1 MKDTG
6 GTVRRWLDLIQE
18 FDFTVTHWS
27 GKNNINADLISH
39 AKHMSE
45 PSPSDIE
52 SITQGK
58 EDIYPLPWKHV
69 NNSSKHIPKPSRKST
84 PLSSCP
90 PQEEDSFYPR
100 KWIILLISSSCG
112 VNQKRNSGGIP
123 FEESSAVTP
132 QVEYSFLPPNRMVL
146 LISSSCGESS
156 SFPPFEENSPKEEL
170 CRNSF

>member
-1 MKDTG
+1 MTDSNTVLHWSTMKDTG

-90 PQEEDSFYPR
+90 PQEEDSFYPT
-100 KWIILLISSSCG
+100 KMENPPHFLLFWS
-112 VNQKRNSGGIP
+112 Q
-123 FEESSAVTP
+123 
-132 QVEYSFLPPNRMVL
+132 
-146 LISSSCGESS
+146 
-156 SFPPFEENSPKEEL
+156 PKTEFR
-170 CRNSF
+170 RNSF